1 VNKLE
6 AIELFTTEGWTK
18 VDTERALKEINF
30 KTNPDELTIRKIISQ
45 FAGSELVNRQRL
57 QAAQKNLVT
66 KKNKELEKY
75 RNSPSQGNGDIDKK
89 IQNLLAR
96 NTSLE
101 VQVKKLISEKAEL
114 FQANEGLKKDNKA
127 LKNLVDEIKLK
138 MAIST
143 KQILKY
149 EDSEIRQALV
159 KFFSWTLG

>member
-1 VNKLE
+1 
-6 AIELFTTEGWTK
+6 
-18 VDTERALKEINF
+18 
-30 KTNPDELTIRKIISQ
+30 
-45 FAGSELVNRQRL
+45 
-57 QAAQKNLVT
+57 
-66 KKNKELEKY
+66 
-75 RNSPSQGNGDIDKK
+75 
-89 IQNLLAR
+89 LLAR

-101 VQVKKLISEKAEL
+101 IQVKKLISEKAEL

-138 MAIST
+138 IAIST